1 MYGSLGAAFASQP
14 QIVRSLAE
22 HIRTLTQTGALP
34 ARTKE
39 LCAIMVSWLN
49 ACVVCAKSHEALAR
63 HVGVDQATLD
73 ELENYATSEKFSEAE
88 RAALSCAISLTRE
101 PRALPPAVGE
111 ALRANY
117 SDGEISEIVAVV
129 GLYNYVNRLNN
140 TLVEATP
147 GIGCEP

>member
-1 MYGSLGAAFASQP
+1 MHGSLGAAFSSQP
-14 QIVRSLAE
+14 QIVRSLAD
-22 HIRTLTQTGALP
+22 HIRTVNQTGAVS

-39 LCAIMVSWLN
+39 LCAVMVSWLN

-73 ELENYATSEKFSEAE
+73 ALEDYARSDRFSDAE
-88 RAALSCAISLTRE
+88 RAALSASVALTRE
-101 PRALPPAVGE
+101 PRGLPPAVTE

-117 SDGEISEIVAVV
+117 TDGEISEIIAVI